1 MIYIALFLFLCVYW
15 VAPFPIQII
24 LLIVDAFVPD
34 PIPAIDEIF
43 MLLAVVNRIKKYI
56 AISNFIKTHKILT
69 ALLLI
74 VVIVGTVFAVQGL
87 IGVIMR

>member
-24 LLIVDAFVPD
+24 LLIIDAFVPD

-43 MLLAVVNRIKKYI
+43 MMLAIVNRIKKYV
-56 AISNFIKTHKILT
+56 AISYFIKTHKILT

-74 VVIVGTVFAVQGL
+74 VGIVGTVFAVQGL
-87 IGVIMR
+87 IGLIMR

>member
-24 LLIVDAFVPD
+24 LLIIDAFVPD

-43 MLLAVVNRIKKYI
+43 MMLAIVNRIKKYV
-56 AISNFIKTHKILT
+56 AISYFIKPHKILT

-74 VVIVGTVFAVQGL
+74 VGIVGTVFAVQGL
-87 IGVIMR
+87 IGLIMR